1 MDLRE
6 IQEMTPEEFMECF
19 TRCEAVVNEIN
30 DCKTM
35 HEKKLMLCMILDAIA
50 YTEDITHDELYEIID
65 DLKPIIGEVNEL
77 MGKEGVVYENNNGDR

>member
-35 HEKKLMLCMILDAIA
+35 HE
-50 YTEDITHDELYEIID
+50 
-65 DLKPIIGEVNEL
+65 
-77 MGKEGVVYENNNGDR
+77 DRKSTRLNSSHAR